1 MTAATDTGEA
11 LNASQEAG
19 VGADLLHPPPPVLT
33 VAGLTKR
40 FGAGCQHCFQTTG
53 PEASTSRCSSC
64 GSIVAIHDIV
74 LEVGPGEVLG
84 VAGESG
90 SGKTTV
96 LRCLHRDLVPDSGR
110 AAVSG
115 VGDLFAG
122 TLSDRRIQTDVAVLV
137 HQSSSAAGLSPDLSA
152 EANVA
157 ERLLATGERDFA
169 AIHQRVRR
177 ALVGLEVEVDRHA
190 DSLATFS
197 GGMQQRVQLA
207 RALVH
212 PPPLLLLDEPTTGL
226 DPSVQAASLGL
237 LQSVIDD
244 FGGATIIVSHDLRVL
259 RLLCPR
265 ITVLRFGRIVE
276 SGLSDQILEDPRH
289 PYTQLLVSSQL

>member
-1 MTAATDTGEA
+1 MEEPLVRLRDGDH
-11 LNASQEAG
+11 
-19 VGADLLHPPPPVLT
+19 GAHPLLPPPPVL
-33 VAGLTKR
+33 VVEDLTKR
-40 FGAGCQHCFQTTG
+40 FGRGCPHCFDMTG
-53 PEASTSRCSSC
+53 PETLTSRCGVC
-64 GSIVAIHDIV
+64 GSIVALDDLA
-74 LEVGPGEVLG
+74 LEVGPGEALG

-90 SGKTTV
+90 SGKTTL
-96 LRCLHRDLVPDSGR
+96 LRCLHRDLVPEAGT
-110 AAVSG
+110 AAVTG
-115 VGDLFAG
+115 IGDLFDRDI
-122 TLSDRRIQTDVAVLV
+122 SDRRVQTDVAVLV
-137 HQSSSAAGLSPDLSA
+137 HQSAAAAGLAPDLSA

-157 ERLLATGERDFA
+157 ERLLATGERNFA
-169 AIHQRVRR
+169 VIQERVRR
-177 ALVGLEVEVDRHA
+177 ALVGLEVEADRHA

-237 LQSVIDD
+237 LQAVIDQ
-244 FGGATIIVSHDLRVL
+244 FEGATIIVSHDLRVL
-259 RLLCPR
+259 RLLCQR

-276 SGLSDQILEDPRH
+276 SGLADQILEDPRH